1 MKVRKLIKLSLA
13 TIGILALT
21 VVGCNNIDD
30 DILTGDDL
38 ALTELNWIMQNL
50 YYWNAYVP
58 NVKPLSYKSPM
69 ELMDALTYKTLDKW
83 SYVTT
88 KQELISYYDEGEF
101 TGFGFGS
108 SFDSQ
113 GNLWISFVFKNSP
126 LYSYGVERG
135 WRIAAIDGTTPT
147 PDNYGT
153 LIGAAQTG
161 VEKRF
166 TFIKPNNEIVETSF
180 TKSVLK
186 MNTVLF
192 DSIYTSGNT
201 KIGYI
206 VLKGFITPTRDE
218 LNAVFDEFQSKGVN
232 SLILDLRY
240 NGGGSVDVAHR
251 LANQICG
258 SKANGELFL
267 KQEHNQNSD
276 SLNKELYL
284 EPVENTLVLNNLVVI
299 ATEATASASELIIS
313 GLKPH
318 MNVTVVGDKTY
329 GKPVGMYSLIY
340 PQFNWAFVPICFRFV
355 NSQGFSDYYGGIPAD
370 IEADDNIR
378 VPFGS
383 ITESSLSAALNH
395 LGYVTTKTSATP
407 TKARL
412 NVGKGLYEEIGS
424 W

>member
-1 MKVRKLIKLSLA
+1 MKKRSLFKLSLV
-13 TIGILALT
+13 TLIIGSIFLVNCQEDEELT
-21 VVGCNNIDD
+21 DNDR
-30 DILTGDDL
+30 

-126 LYSYGVERG
+126 LYSYEVERG

-166 TFIKPNNEIVETSF
+166 TFIKPNNEIVETNF

-218 LNAVFDEFQSKGVN
+218 LDAVFDEFLRKGVN

-258 SKANGELFL
+258 SKANGALFL
-267 KQEHNQNSD
+267 TQEHNQNST
-276 SLNKELYL
+276 SHNKVLYL
-284 EPVENTLVLNNLVVI
+284 KAESNSLTLNNLVVI
-299 ATEATASASELIIS
+299 TTDGTASASELIIS

-329 GKPVGMYSLIY
+329 GKPVGMYSFIY
-340 PQFNWAFVPICFRFV
+340 QEFNWAFVPICFRFV

-395 LGYVTTKTSATP
+395 LGYITTKTSATP

>member
-1 MKVRKLIKLSLA
+1 MKKRSLFKLSLV
-13 TIGILALT
+13 TLIVISIFL
-21 VVGCNNIDD
+21 VNCQEDD
-30 DILTGDDL
+30 DLTDNDR

-126 LYSYGVERG
+126 LYTYGVERG

-218 LNAVFDEFQSKGVN
+218 LDAVFDEFQSKGVN

-284 EPVENTLVLNNLVVI
+284 EAVENTLVLNNLVVI
-299 ATEATASASELIIS
+299 ATDATASASELIIS

-383 ITESSLSAALNH
+383 ITESSLSTALNH
-395 LGYVTTKTSATP
+395 LGYVTTKTSAPP